1 MPSQPPPGFT
11 GGSPRTPAP
20 FQPAPGITGGIARIL
35 AALSAQAVPPGSTGR
50 IRRIPARLYAQ
61 AVPPV
66 SAGGTRRIPAALS
79 SQSVPR
85 AAQKFTVLV
94 DWCLE
99 RVEGEEGKIHVAG
112 STFTPCYFL
121 VTFLQKE
128 IQKHI

>member
-85 AAQKFTVLV
+85 AAQKF
-94 DWCLE
+94 